1 MAATSENAMNKI
13 VLSTLVASVVAG
25 LGGYGLSNY
34 ANAQGTQPA
43 QVTNPAPVQGGP
55 DGWADHRPGGW
66 RDRHLASDGMHHF
79 HRHMTMARNW
89 GLFAR
94 QPDKRLTE
102 ADVQTL
108 AQAMLLRHGN
118 HAWKVTEVTQNQND
132 TASFAFATQSGDVI
146 ARFTMNERTGH
157 LRRVG

>member
-1 MAATSENAMNKI
+1 MNRI
-13 VLSTLVASVVAG
+13 VLSTLASVVTG

-34 ANAQGTQPA
+34 ASAQGTQPA
-43 QVTNPAPVQGGP
+43 QVTNPASAQGGP
-55 DGWADHRPGGW
+55 DGWADHRPIAW
-66 RDRHLASDGMHHF
+66 HDRHLASDGMHHF
-79 HRHMTMARNW
+79 RRHRAVAHNW

-94 QPDKRLTE
+94 QPDKKLTE

-118 HAWKVTEVTQNQND
+118 HTWKVIEVTQNQND

-157 LRRVG
+157 LHRVG